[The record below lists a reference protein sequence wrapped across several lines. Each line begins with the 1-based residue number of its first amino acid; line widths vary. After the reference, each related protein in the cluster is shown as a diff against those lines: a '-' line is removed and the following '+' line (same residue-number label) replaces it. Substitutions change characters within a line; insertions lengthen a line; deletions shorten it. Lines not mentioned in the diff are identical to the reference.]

1 MTDKDR
7 KPQVGETERSFKPG
21 AQDGYQT
28 DTFSR
33 NDEEGVPAEDLCEGA
48 GDETGTSSVEATP
61 DAARRKAT
69 DDADS
74 RDARPMA
81 PREGGVR

>member
-7 KPQVGETERSFKPG
+7 KPQVGEVERSFDPRAEG
-21 AQDGYQT
+21 GYQT

-33 NDEEGVPAEDLCEGA
+33 NDEEGVPAEDLCESGGEDA
-48 GDETGTSSVEATP
+48 GTSSVEARP
-61 DAARRKAT
+61 DTGRRKAA
-69 DDADS
+69 DDTDS
-74 RDARPMA
+74 REARPMS